1 MAAVL
6 GALVLVVGVTAAL
19 NLVFTLAVVR
29 RLREHEEKLSRASFA
44 EAPDVPD
51 ALATGERPDAFEA
64 TTVDGARVT
73 ERSLAGGIV
82 GAFSPGCGPCEE
94 AMPKFIE
101 AVRHRPKDE
110 VLAVVADTDGAAAI
124 VEQLR
129 PVARVVLE
137 PPAGALQAAFRIP
150 GFPTLYTF
158 DADGAV
164 ATSSIDAVLN
174 APVPA

>member
-1 MAAVL
+1 MTAVL

-29 RLREHEEKLSRASFA
+29 RLREHEEKLSRATFA
-44 EAPDVPD
+44 EAEVPE
-51 ALATGERPDAFEA
+51 ALAAGERPDAFEA

-73 ERSLAGGIV
+73 EDSLAGGIV

-101 AVRHRPKDE
+101 AVRHRPKDG

-137 PPAGALQAAFRIP
+137 PPAGALQAALRIP

-164 ATSSIDAVLN
+164 ATGSIDAVLN